1 MGECHFVS
9 PSIAQND
16 NEKGGKK
23 EIFYEVSVKFQE
35 GDDRKGFWQ
44 LADQLQ
50 SFLQRTGR
58 KWRRREKKRCE

>member
-1 MGECHFVS
+1 M
-9 PSIAQND
+9 I
-16 NEKGGKK
+16 
-23 EIFYEVSVKFQE
+23 YEVSIKFQE